1 MNFFRS
7 TKYLL
12 TLTVVGLCLAASAQ
26 TRLQS
31 PGEFLGYALGDRFT
45 YHHRVVEYYQHVA
58 DALPN
63 VEVVQYGETYEHRPL
78 IYAIVTAPEN
88 FAQLEQIRTSNLR
101 RTGLADGKP
110 AGDKK
115 AIVWFSY
122 NVHGNEA
129 SGTEAALET
138 LYELSNPQNQQTQ
151 AWLRNTVVI
160 LDPCLNP
167 DGRDRYAN
175 FYNQYG
181 NFPPNAN
188 PEAQENRES
197 WPGGRPNH
205 YLFDLNR
212 DWAWAT
218 QRETQQRIK
227 VYNAWMP
234 HVHVDFHEQGYNYPY
249 FFAPA
254 AEPFHEVISGWQR
267 TFQGMIGKNHAK
279 HFDEHG
285 WLYFTKEV
293 FDLYYPSYGD
303 TYPTYNGAIGMTYE
317 QGGQRGLSIYTR
329 DEDTLTLHDRLIH
342 HVTTGLSTVEVTSQ
356 NATRVV
362 DEFEKYFRDNNTAPA
377 APYKTYVVK
386 ATNNADKLGQLTRW
400 LDMHGIRY
408 GQAGAGRNTRG
419 FDFQTQGNGA
429 VTVAAEDLVFNIYQ
443 PKSRFITA
451 VFEPQ
456 SRLTDSL
463 TYDITAWNP
472 FYASNLKAYAL
483 SERLNIGKPYKAPVV
498 SPAVPVGKPYAY
510 IFKYQSMQDVAFLSA
525 LMQHGIKVR
534 SSALS
539 FSTGGQDFEPGTLI
553 VTRKNNEK
561 VEHFDSLVVDLANRM
576 GRRLFTTSTG
586 FMDRGKDIGS
596 VFVHYLK
603 PPKVALLT
611 GDETYSLSTGQV
623 WHFFEQQLHYP
634 LTLLHTSYFKRTDLS
649 KYTVLIIPEGSY
661 ASIDEKY
668 LEVLSAWVGEG
679 GKLIVIG
686 NGLPTFEDKKGFALK
701 TFASDEEREAAE
713 KSEEKQE
720 KQDALSRF
728 ESVERRDIS
737 NIISGAIYKLPLDN
751 SHPLAFGLEPVY
763 YSLKTNELHYAYLER
778 GWNVGVL
785 PAKARPVQGFAGV
798 RANQRVTNSLVF
810 GVEERKRGNIVY
822 LVDDPLFR
830 SFWEDGK
837 MLFANAVFLVG
848 Q

>member
-1 MNFFRS
+1 MNLLHIL
-7 TKYLL
+7 KYHL
-12 TLTVVGLCLAASAQ
+12 TIIAIASSLTATAQ

-31 PGEFLGYALGDRFT
+31 PREFLGYELGDRFT
-45 YHHRVVEYYQHVA
+45 YHHLVVEYYKHVA
-58 DALPN
+58 EALPN

-88 FAQLEQIRTSNLR
+88 FAQLEQIRTNNLR
-101 RTGLADGKP
+101 RTGLADGTA

-138 LYELSNPQNQQTQ
+138 LYALSNPQNQQTQ
-151 AWLRNTVVI
+151 AWLKNTIVI
-160 LDPCLNP
+160 IDPCLNP

-181 NFPPNAN
+181 NFPPNPN
-188 PEAQENRES
+188 PEAQENREP
-197 WPGGRPNH
+197 WPGGRTNH

-218 QRETQQRIK
+218 QKETQQRIK
-227 VYNAWMP
+227 VYNTWMP
-234 HVHVDFHEQGYNYPY
+234 HIHVDFHEQNYNNPY

-254 AEPFHEVISGWQR
+254 AEPFHEVVSGWQR
-267 TFQGMIGKNHAK
+267 TFQGMIGKNNAK
-279 HFDEHG
+279 YFDEHG

-303 TYPTYNGAIGMTYE
+303 TYPTYNGAIGMTFE

-329 DEDTLTLHDRLIH
+329 DEETLTLHDRLTH

-362 DEFEKYFRDNNTAPA
+362 DEFEKYFRENNTAPA
-377 APYKTYVVK
+377 APYKSYVVK
-386 ATNNADKLGQLTRW
+386 ATNNPDKLNRLTRW

-408 GQAGAGRNTRG
+408 GQAGAARNTRG
-419 FDFQTQGNGA
+419 FDFQTQGNTT
-429 VTVAAEDLVFNIYQ
+429 VTLAAEDLVFNIYQ

-456 SRLTDSL
+456 SKLADSL

-483 SERLNIGKPYKAPVV
+483 PERLNIGKPYKAPAQT
-498 SPAVPVGKPYAY
+498 PALSVDKPYAY
-510 IFKYQSMQDVAFLSA
+510 IFKYQSTQDVAFLSA
-525 LMQHGIKVR
+525 MMQQGIKVR
-534 SSALS
+534 SSALP

-553 VTRKNNEK
+553 VTRKNNDK
-561 VEHFDSLVVDLANRM
+561 LEHFDSLVVSLANSL
-576 GRRLFTTSTG
+576 GRRIYTTTTG

-596 VFVHYLK
+596 VSVHYLK

-611 GDETYSLSTGQV
+611 GDETYSLSTGEV

-634 LTLLHTSYFKRTDLS
+634 LTLLHTSYFKRIDLS
-649 KYTVLIIPEGSY
+649 KYTVLIMPEGSY
-661 ASIDEKY
+661 ASLDEKY

-679 GKLIVIG
+679 GKLIVIA
-686 NGLPTFEDKKGFALK
+686 NGLTAFEDKKGFALK
-701 TFASDEEREAAE
+701 AFATDDEREEAE
-713 KSEEKQE
+713 KSDEKLE
-720 KQDALSRF
+720 KQDALLRF
-728 ESVERRDIS
+728 ETLERHDIS
-737 NIISGAIYKLPLDN
+737 NVISGAIYKLQLDN
-751 SHPLAFGLEPVY
+751 SHPLAFGLGPVY
-763 YSLKTNELHYAYLER
+763 YSLKTNELRYTYLER
-778 GWNVGVL
+778 GGNVGVL
-785 PAKARPVQGFAGV
+785 PGKAQPVQGFAGA
-798 RANQRVTNSLVF
+798 RANQKMTNSLVF

-822 LVDDPLFR
+822 LVDNPLFR

>member
-1 MNFFRS
+1 MNLFRLI
-7 TKYLL
+7 KCQL
-12 TLTVVGLCLAASAQ
+12 TLAAVGLCLAATAQ

-31 PGEFLGYALGDRFT
+31 PREFLGYEPGDRFT
-45 YHHRVVEYYQHVA
+45 YHHRVVEYYKHVA
-58 DALPN
+58 EALPN
-63 VEVVQYGETYEHRPL
+63 VDVVQYGETYEHRPL

-88 FAQLEQIRTSNLR
+88 FSQLEQIRTNNLR
-101 RTGLADGKP
+101 RTGLTDGS
-110 AGDKK
+110 ATGDKK
-115 AIVWFSY
+115 AIVWLSY

-138 LYELSNPQNQQTQ
+138 LYALSNPQNQQTQ
-151 AWLRNTVVI
+151 AWLKNTVVI

-167 DGRDRYAN
+167 DGRDRYVH

-181 NFPPNAN
+181 NFPPNPS
-188 PEAQENRES
+188 PEAQENREP

-205 YLFDLNR
+205 YFFDLNR

-218 QRETQQRIK
+218 QQETQQRIK
-227 VYNAWMP
+227 LYNTWMP
-234 HVHVDFHEQGYNYPY
+234 HIHVDFHEQGYNYPY

-279 HFDEHG
+279 YFDENG

-317 QGGQRGLSIYTR
+317 QGGQRGLSIHTR
-329 DEDTLTLHDRLIH
+329 DEDILTLHDRLTH
-342 HVTTGLSTVEVTSQ
+342 HVTTGLSTVEVASQ

-362 DEFEKYFRDNNTAPA
+362 DEFEKYFRENNTTPT
-377 APYKTYVVK
+377 APYKSYVVK
-386 ATNNADKLGQLTRW
+386 ATNNADKLDRLTRW
-400 LDMHGIRY
+400 LDIHGIRY
-408 GQAGAGRNTRG
+408 GHVTAGRSTRG

-429 VTVAAEDLVFNIYQ
+429 VNIATEDLVFNIYQ

-456 SRLTDSL
+456 SVLADSL

-483 SERLNIGKPYKAPVV
+483 PERLTIGKPYKAPVQP
-498 SPAVPVGKPYAY
+498 PAAPAGKPYAY

-525 LMQHGIKVR
+525 MMQQGIKVR
-534 SSALS
+534 SSALA
-539 FSTGGQDFEPGTLI
+539 FSTGGQDFEPGTLV

-561 VEHFDSLVVDLANRM
+561 LERFDSLIVNLATRM
-576 GRRLFTTSTG
+576 GRRLFTTTTG

-611 GDETYSLSTGQV
+611 GDETHSLSTGEV

-649 KYTVLIIPEGSY
+649 KYTVLIVPEGSY
-661 ASIDEKY
+661 TSLDEKY

-686 NGLPTFEDKKGFALK
+686 NGLTTFEDKKGFALK
-701 TFASDEEREAAE
+701 TFASNEEREEAE
-713 KSEEKQE
+713 KSEEKLE
-720 KQDALSRF
+720 KQDALQRF
-728 ESVERRDIS
+728 ETVERRDIS
-737 NIISGAIYKLPLDN
+737 NVISGAIYKLQLDN
-751 SHPLAFGLEPVY
+751 SHPLAFGLSPVY
-763 YSLKTNELHYAYLER
+763 YSLKTNELHYAYLEH
-778 GWNVGVL
+778 GWNVGIL
-785 PAKARPVQGFAGV
+785 PGKARPVQGFAGA

-810 GVEERKRGNIVY
+810 GVEERRRGNIVY
-822 LVDDPLFR
+822 LADNPLFR

-837 MLFANAVFLVG
+837 MLFANAVFVVG